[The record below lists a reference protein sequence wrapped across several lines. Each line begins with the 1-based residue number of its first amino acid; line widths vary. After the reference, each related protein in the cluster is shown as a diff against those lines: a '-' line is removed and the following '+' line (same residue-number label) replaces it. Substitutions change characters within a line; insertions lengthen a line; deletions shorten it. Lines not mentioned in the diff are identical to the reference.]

1 MHQAFLARGN
11 LHKGAEVHQP
21 GDAAVVVGAG
31 LGVVD
36 NGVHN
41 VQSPLALLE
50 IQAGDEHMAV
60 LFHVHL
66 HFALGADLLDDL
78 AAAADDLPDLVHGN
92 LGGEHLGG
100 VGGELGAHLGNGL
113 QDDFVNDIVAGLVGL
128 FQGFLH
134 HGGGQALDLQI
145 HLDGGDAL
153 LGAAHLK
160 VHVAEEILDALD
172 VHHGHPAVPLG
183 DQAAGDAGHRGLD
196 GHARVH
202 QGQGGAAD
210 GSLAG
215 GAVGGQH
222 LAD

>member
-1 MHQAFLARGN
+1 MPGGN

-78 AAAADDLPDLVHGN
+78 AAAADDSRILSTGIWV
-92 LGGEHLGG
+92 ESI
-100 VGGELGAHLGNGL
+100 LGA
-113 QDDFVNDIVAGLVGL
+113 
-128 FQGFLH
+128 
-134 HGGGQALDLQI
+134 
-145 HLDGGDAL
+145 
-153 LGAAHLK
+153 
-160 VHVAEEILDALD
+160 
-172 VHHGHPAVPLG
+172 
-183 DQAAGDAGHRGLD
+183 
-196 GHARVH
+196 
-202 QGQGGAAD
+202 
-210 GSLAG
+210 
-215 GAVGGQH
+215 
-222 LAD
+222 